1 MAKLNLLK
9 KNKKRVKDP
18 NDTKDEQNTKKGKRK
33 IDTSSLIPLPIVNFD
48 EELGLAIMEDGTLC
62 DFLEIITKDL
72 RNLSDDQLLFDKML
86 WEKLFD
92 TYSDDLK
99 IISFSFPAE
108 TEQQQRYL
116 ARVLERTENPGY
128 KHFLQMRM
136 EELQGIPRMF
146 LTQSFVLCFFS
157 KGFADYKNK
166 YINITSSVGKTGHPL
181 IRTISKERKK
191 AIIKKMCNKNV
202 AGDES

>member
-1 MAKLNLLK
+1 MAKLNLSK
-9 KNKKRVKDP
+9 K
-18 NDTKDEQNTKKGKRK
+18 TKKHEDDAAKQEPQKEK
-33 IDTSSLIPLPIVNFD
+33 IDPSLLIPLPIVDFD
-48 EELGLAIMEDGTLC
+48 EQLGLAVMEDGTFC

-99 IISFSFPAE
+99 IISFSFSAE
-108 TEQQQRYL
+108 TDSQQRY
-116 ARVLERTENPGY
+116 PGY
-128 KHFLQMRM
+128 RHFLQMRM
-136 EELQGIPRMF
+136 EELQGIPRLF

-157 KGFADYKNK
+157 KGFADYKDK
-166 YINITSSVGKTGHPL
+166 YINITGSIGKTGHPL
-181 IRTISKERKK
+181 IKTISPARKK
-191 AIIKKMCNKNV
+191 AIIRKLCNKNM

>member
-1 MAKLNLLK
+1 MAKLNLSK
-9 KNKKRVKDP
+9 K
-18 NDTKDEQNTKKGKRK
+18 TKKPEDDAAKQEPQKEK
-33 IDTSSLIPLPIVNFD
+33 IDLSLLIPLPIVDFD
-48 EELGLAIMEDGTLC
+48 EQLGLAVMEDGTFC

-108 TEQQQRYL
+108 TDSQQRYL
-116 ARVLERTENPGY
+116 SHLLDRTENPGY
-128 KHFLQMRM
+128 RHFLQMRM
-136 EELQGIPRMF
+136 EELQGIPR
-146 LTQSFVLCFFS
+146 LVLCFFS
-157 KGFADYKNK
+157 KGFADYKDK
-166 YINITSSVGKTGHPL
+166 YINITGSIGKTGHPL
-181 IRTISKERKK
+181 IKTISPARKK
-191 AIIKKMCNKNV
+191 AIIRKLCNKNM

>member
-1 MAKLNLLK
+1 MAKLNLSK
-9 KNKKRVKDP
+9 K
-18 NDTKDEQNTKKGKRK
+18 TKKHEDDAAKQEPQKEK
-33 IDTSSLIPLPIVNFD
+33 IDPSLLIPLPIVDFD
-48 EELGLAIMEDGTLC
+48 EQLGLAVMEDGTFC

-108 TEQQQRYL
+108 TDSQQRYL
-116 ARVLERTENPGY
+116 SHLLDRTENPGY
-128 KHFLQMRM
+128 RHFLQMRM
-136 EELQGIPRMF
+136 EELQGIPRLF
-146 LTQSFVLCFFS
+146 LTQSFVLCFYS
-157 KGFADYKNK
+157 KGFADYKDK
-166 YINITSSVGKTGHPL
+166 YINITGSIGKTGHPL
-181 IRTISKERKK
+181 IKTISPARKK
-191 AIIKKMCNKNV
+191 AIIRKLCNKNM

>member
-1 MAKLNLLK
+1 MAKLNLSK
-9 KNKKRVKDP
+9 K
-18 NDTKDEQNTKKGKRK
+18 TKKPEDDAAKQEPQKEK
-33 IDTSSLIPLPIVNFD
+33 IDLSLLIPLPIVDFD
-48 EELGLAIMEDGTLC
+48 EQLGLAVMEDGTFC

-108 TEQQQRYL
+108 TDSQQRYL
-116 ARVLERTENPGY
+116 SHLLDRTENPGY
-128 KHFLQMRM
+128 RHFLQMRM
-136 EELQGIPRMF
+136 EELQGIPRLF

-157 KGFADYKNK
+157 NGFADYKDK
-166 YINITSSVGKTGHPL
+166 YINITGSIGKIGHPL
-181 IRTISKERKK
+181 IKTISPARKK
-191 AIIKKMCNKNV
+191 AIIRKLCNKNM

>member
-1 MAKLNLLK
+1 MAKSNLLK
-9 KNKKRVKDP
+9 KSKKKK
-18 NDTKDEQNTKKGKRK
+18 NDTDAADGTQQKKAK
-33 IDTSSLIPLPIVNFD
+33 IDPASLIPLPIVNFD
-48 EELGLAIMEDGTLC
+48 EELGLAVMDDGTLC

-116 ARVLERTENPGY
+116 THILDRTENPGY
-128 KHFLQMRM
+128 KHFLKMRM

-146 LTQSFVLCFFS
+146 LTQSFMLCFFA

-166 YINITSSVGKTGHPL
+166 YINIMAAVGKTGHPL
-181 IRTISKERKK
+181 VRTISAARKK
-191 AIIKKMCNKNV
+191 AIIKKLCNKNL